1 MCFILLSVVQ
11 SNIVFAMLFYL
22 HQFFFFFLM
31 QFYFFEL
38 FFFEEAEL
46 DLAVDSL
53 AVFDQYNAEVY

>member
-1 MCFILLSVVQ
+1 M
-11 SNIVFAMLFYL
+11 VFAMLFYL
-22 HQFFFFFLM
+22 HQFFFLFLM

-46 DLAVDSL
+46 DLAVNSL